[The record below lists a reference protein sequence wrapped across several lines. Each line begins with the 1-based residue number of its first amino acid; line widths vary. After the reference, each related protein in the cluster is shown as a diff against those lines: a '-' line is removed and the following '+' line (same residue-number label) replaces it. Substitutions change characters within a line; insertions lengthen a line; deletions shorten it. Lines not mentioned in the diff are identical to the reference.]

1 MLNYFEDDLV
11 QNEFG
16 HEGNLKR
23 QMFLQKTPS
32 KMIELQNQE
41 ELTGPNI
48 DKTYTNSEDLLQK
61 ENERTSSL
69 EVLQLLDDQMANN
82 W

>member
-23 QMFLQKTPS
+23 QMFLEETPS
-32 KMIELQNQE
+32 KMIELQSQDE
-41 ELTGPNI
+41 ELTGPNG
-48 DKTYTNSEDLLQK
+48 DKTSTKVKIWYRKKMKKLL
-61 ENERTSSL
+61 L
-69 EVLQLLDDQMANN
+69 
-82 W
+82 